1 MNDVD
6 EVKSRLDIVD
16 VISGYVPLKQTGKS
30 FKGLSP
36 FKTEKTPSFI
46 VSPDKNIWHD
56 FSSGKGGD
64 VISFVMEMEALSFP
78 EALEML
84 AKRAGVKLTPRSGS
98 NQTNASHKTKLYDA
112 CQSAMAYFHL
122 SLSKNEKAKEYFI
135 KTRGL
140 SSATIKNYKLGYSP
154 DSWESLTNYLTKK
167 GFKVED
173 LIAAGLC
180 VEGKQGKGAYDLF
193 RARVMFP
200 VFDAQ
205 ARVVGFSA
213 RILGSEK
220 TAKYINTPQ
229 TPIYNK
235 SEAIYG
241 LAQAKEAIRQ
251 ADLAVVVEG
260 NMDVVALSNAGF
272 GNVVAS
278 SGTALTQLQLKQLA
292 RLTGNIAFCFDSDEA
307 GIAATL
313 RAIDI
318 AATMDV
324 KIDIISL
331 KGAKDPDELLKKG
344 KSEWQKAVEGA
355 KYAPDYL
362 VEIAK
367 SRYGT
372 TTAPGKKQFIKFITP
387 MLLSLHDDIENQHY
401 TKVVAQLLDTTEDS
415 ISKLVLAKTQTA
427 TSAYS
432 QPNPELQ
439 PDSDSQADPSKS
451 PSEKRKLTRQEKLE
465 QILLELCLA
474 FPENISSLDDLDL
487 DQSSELHRRIFKVIK
502 KSPKAKFATILKAL
516 PKEENYVKILSLR
529 GEQNYADLTA
539 HDIRLEA
546 FTQVARIQE
555 INRQNAKH
563 QLARQLS
570 EAEASG
576 DTKKTKQLLRDYQ
589 ALLNED

>member
-64 VISFVMEMEALSFP
+64 VISFVMEMEALTFP

-98 NQTNASHKTKLYDA
+98 NQANASHKTKLYDA

-122 SLSKNEKAKEYFI
+122 SLSKNEKAKDYFI

-241 LAQAKEAIRQ
+241 LAQAKDPIRQ

-292 RLTGNIAFCFDSDEA
+292 RLTSNIAFCFDSDEA

-344 KSEWQKAVEGA
+344 KAEWQKAVEGA

-362 VEIAK
+362 IEIAK
-367 SRYGT
+367 DRYGT

-415 ISKLVLAKTQTA
+415 ISKLVLSKTQTA

-439 PDSDSQADPSKS
+439 PDSDSQADPSNS

-487 DQSSELHRRIFKVIK
+487 DQSSELHSNIFKVIK

-516 PKEENYVKILSLR
+516 PKEENYVKILALR

-576 DTKKTKQLLRDYQ
+576 DAKKTKQLLRDYQ